1 MPRTI
6 KRPEVRREEILA
18 TAIALM
24 EVQGANDTSVDDIVR
39 RAGLSKGA
47 FYYYFESKDLLLDTL
62 AGQAAEAARADI
74 GAALAAAGNDTAAR
88 LGAVLR
94 AARAGAGEMM
104 ALRPA
109 GSIYLARNSTY
120 LARLREAVG
129 GVVGAAIS
137 DILAAGVRAR
147 ELAAVDPRLVT
158 EVILVLSAV
167 TPQMVGELLSAA
179 TDAERLVASMTLQ
192 SRIGQRNIAI
202 DRLLGW
208 RDGTVNAF
216 DVRFPARV
224 LAPVSAGNSSLR

>member
-1 MPRTI
+1 MSRTI

-47 FYYYFESKDLLLDTL
+47 FYYYFDSKDLLLDTL
-62 AGQAAEAARADI
+62 AGHAAEAARADMDV
-74 GAALAAAGNDTAAR
+74 ALAAAGTGTSVR
-88 LGAVLR
+88 LGSVLR
-94 AARAGAGEMM
+94 AARAGAGEMT
-104 ALRPA
+104 ALLPA
-109 GSIYLARNSTY
+109 GSIYLARNSLY

-129 GVVGAAIS
+129 AVVAARVS
-137 DILAAGVRAR
+137 EILSAGLQAR
-147 ELAAVDPRLVT
+147 EVSPGDTRLLT

-179 TDAERLVASMTLQ
+179 TDAERLVASMALQ
-192 SRIGQRNIAI
+192 RRIGQRNIAI

-216 DVRFPARV
+216 DVRFPAKS
-224 LAPVSAGNSSLR
+224 LALPR